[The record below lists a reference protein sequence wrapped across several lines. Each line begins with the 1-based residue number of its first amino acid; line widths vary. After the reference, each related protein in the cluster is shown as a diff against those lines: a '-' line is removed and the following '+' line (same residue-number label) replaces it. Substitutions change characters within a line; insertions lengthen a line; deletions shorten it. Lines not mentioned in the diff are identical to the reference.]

1 MFPLSGKEFPGSSD
15 ELGTAIHDALSDV
28 VTFGKKSGG
37 VSVEGGKFPAVEA
50 LRIDLSGATVNI
62 NDPPPTPKAKGKRKP
77 GLTVGKLE
85 VLGHP
90 IHYEKSKADLELT
103 ARGLSFDFANDAKG
117 NPLLV
122 LTDAREGHVEVKI
135 KKDDLQAMLKSAATL
150 AAKEHG
156 VTIQDIEVNLEAAG
170 PRSLEADVR
179 VKAKKL
185 MMSGVVHV
193 RGRADVD
200 DELVATLSGLKVEG
214 EGMIG
219 TMAAAFLKGHV
230 GKYEGRK
237 VPLMAFSLGDVA
249 LRDLTISTKGA
260 VRLTASFGHA

>member
-1 MFPLSGKEFPGSSD
+1 MFPLAGKGFPGSSD
-15 ELGTAIHDALSDV
+15 ELGTAIHDALTDV
-28 VTFGKKSGG
+28 VTFSKKSSG
-37 VSVEGGKFPAVEA
+37 VSVEGGKFPAVKT

-77 GLTVGKLE
+77 GPTVDKLE

-103 ARGLSFDFANDAKG
+103 ARGLSFDYASNAKG
-117 NPLLV
+117 DPLLV
-122 LTDAREGHVEVKI
+122 LTDAQEGHVEIRI
-135 KKDDLQAMLKSAATL
+135 KQDDLQAMLKSAATL

-156 VTIQDIEVNLEAAG
+156 VTIQDIQVDLKAAG

-179 VKAKKL
+179 VKAKKM

-200 DELVATLSGLKVEG
+200 DELVATLSDLKVEG

-219 TMAAAFLKGHV
+219 TMAAAFLKSHV
-230 GKYEGRK
+230 IKYEGRK
-237 VPLMAFSLGDVA
+237 VPLMTFSLGDVA
-249 LRDLTISTKGA
+249 LRDLKISTKGA
-260 VRLTASFGHA
+260 IRLTASFGHG